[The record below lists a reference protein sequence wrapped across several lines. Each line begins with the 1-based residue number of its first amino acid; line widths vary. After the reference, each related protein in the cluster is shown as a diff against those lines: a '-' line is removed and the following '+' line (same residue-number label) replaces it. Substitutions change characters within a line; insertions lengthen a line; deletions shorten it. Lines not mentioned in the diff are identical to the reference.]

1 MNQFDVR
8 RASAQEIRDAIASG
22 SINTASRATLI
33 KYSAW
38 LCTPL
43 AQSEMAIEH
52 EQVSELVRVH
62 LLRTL
67 MEEME
72 KRNALIQCIVI
83 ALAAAALI
91 VAVPQIWFAY
101 KADIRAEMAE
111 RK

>member
-43 AQSEMAIEH
+43 AQSEMAIGAEH

-101 KADIRAEMAE
+101 KGRHKSGDG
-111 RK
+111 